1 MKSPQVICVRDRA
14 SRVFLLTL
22 LVASMSLSGSDRSWA
37 QTPADAGPVAADS
50 GSSNTE
56 AIDAVD
62 QTLADDVIPSSSE
75 EGLWF
80 AFRAT
85 PWRDV
90 LDWIADESGLALHV
104 NEIPTGSF
112 TYTDPR
118 SFTPEAALDRINLF
132 LLPEGFTLVRSG
144 SLLSLINLGDP
155 RSMQQLDAIAELVSL
170 DSLSERPSH
179 EVVKCLF
186 SLGDLTADEAVTELT
201 GLQLMTEP
209 AVFAKTNQIMI
220 TDTASKLRSAKSI
233 LDAFT
238 SDTLD
243 NGTVVKG
250 FTLQHVDAED
260 VLAVA
265 RPHLGLAT
273 GEMIGIDVSISADV
287 FGKSI
292 FVTGIEDKVKL
303 IEDLISEIDR
313 PGAAMDVTAADAVL
327 QSHAVA
333 GGNLDMVYDVL
344 QTLLAG
350 QSVRLS
356 KDREAD
362 TIVALAPASTQAH
375 IVATVEQLQAREPDF
390 EVIPLENVDPFYAIG
405 LLQEMLDLPDAL
417 DDPDDVDPDAPK
429 VDADP
434 GNMRLYVRGRPNQI
448 EQIRRIVEGLDQRA
462 AGQASAD
469 VRVVPM
475 PSQSAQ
481 QTLEAA
487 AKFWNEPS
495 PVLLFRGAGG
505 KGQMKTERVVSE
517 PSRAARLPRKN
528 ADVGPGKTIEAS
540 RAREPEPVAKKRP
553 SELTPAKLD
562 DGARLRPVMNPFRP
576 SEDEPTDASE
586 ARVLTSNRAPEKSPI
601 RVQVTPR
608 GVVMQSDDLDAL
620 GRFEEHLREI
630 AGATELQPSPP
641 IVFYLKYTKAAEA
654 IRMLAELLDGGEAAR
669 EGEAG
674 TLINGAVGSYSGGS
688 YLGSIVTSRQG
699 TITMMAG
706 SITVVAD
713 PRLNRLIAQGTASD
727 IEVIEGYLKIIDR
740 DKSLT
745 EVETEGASTVIE
757 LKHTQASE
765 VADVLRDAFAGQ
777 VVESSSKSKGSE
789 ASPAQSAAAAK
800 AAAAA
805 AAKAKAKASEGGSSN
820 GQGAVSEPKMTIAV
834 HEASNSLIVTGPPQ
848 LFARAKRLAEMVDQ
862 RGEQTI
868 QILSPADPLVVESA
882 LLRLMGEEPSRARSS
897 SSRDS
902 SRSKSSR

>member
-1 MKSPQVICVRDRA
+1 MKISQAICARDRA
-14 SRVFLLTL
+14 ALAPVYAFLTAL
-22 LVASMSLSGSDRSWA
+22 LSLVVADDVWA
-37 QTPADAGPVAADS
+37 QTLEDANVTKGTLTQPAAEDPTIPVKSMRAETRTP
-50 GSSNTE
+50 GSDES
-56 AIDAVD
+56 
-62 QTLADDVIPSSSE
+62 LRE

-112 TYTDPR
+112 TYSDPS
-118 SFTPEAALDRINLF
+118 SFTPEAAIDRINLF

-170 DSLSERPSH
+170 ATLSERPSH

-186 SLGDLTADEAVTELT
+186 PLGDLTADEAVSELT

-220 TDTASKLRSAKSI
+220 TDTAAKLRSAQSI
-233 LDAFT
+233 LEAFT

-292 FVTGIEDKVKL
+292 FVTGIEDKVTL
-303 IEDLISEIDR
+303 IEGLIKEIDR
-313 PGAAMDVTAADAVL
+313 PGATMSTTSADAVL
-327 QSHAVA
+327 QSHAVP

-362 TIVALAPASTQAH
+362 TIIALASASAQAH
-375 IVATVEQLQAREPDF
+375 IAATVEQLQAQEPDF
-390 EVIPLENVDPFYAIG
+390 EVIPLQNVDPFYAIG

-434 GNMRLYVRGRPNQI
+434 GSMRLYVRGRPKQI
-448 EQIRRIVEGLDQRA
+448 EQIRNMVEGLDQRV
-462 AGQASAD
+462 AGQSSAD

-475 PSQSAQ
+475 SSQSAQ

-495 PVLLFRGAGG
+495 PVVLFRTSGA
-505 KGQMKTERVVSE
+505 KGQLKTERVVSE
-517 PSRAARLPRKN
+517 PSRSTRLPRKN
-528 ADVGPGKTIEAS
+528 GDAEPAKTIEAS
-540 RAREPEPVAKKRP
+540 KARESEPVARKP
-553 SELTPAKLD
+553 SSQLSPATLD
-562 DGARLRPVMNPFRP
+562 EGARLPTVGNPFRP
-576 SEDEPTDASE
+576 S
-586 ARVLTSNRAPEKSPI
+586 
-601 RVQVTPR
+601 
-608 GVVMQSDDLDAL
+608 
-620 GRFEEHLREI
+620 
-630 AGATELQPSPP
+630 
-641 IVFYLKYTKAAEA
+641 
-654 IRMLAELLDGGEAAR
+654 
-669 EGEAG
+669 
-674 TLINGAVGSYSGGS
+674 
-688 YLGSIVTSRQG
+688 
-699 TITMMAG
+699 
-706 SITVVAD
+706 
-713 PRLNRLIAQGTASD
+713 
-727 IEVIEGYLKIIDR
+727 
-740 DKSLT
+740 
-745 EVETEGASTVIE
+745 
-757 LKHTQASE
+757 
-765 VADVLRDAFAGQ
+765 
-777 VVESSSKSKGSE
+777 
-789 ASPAQSAAAAK
+789 
-800 AAAAA
+800 
-805 AAKAKAKASEGGSSN
+805 
-820 GQGAVSEPKMTIAV
+820 
-834 HEASNSLIVTGPPQ
+834 
-848 LFARAKRLAEMVDQ
+848 
-862 RGEQTI
+862 
-868 QILSPADPLVVESA
+868 
-882 LLRLMGEEPSRARSS
+882 
-897 SSRDS
+897 
-902 SRSKSSR
+902 